1 MECHCV
7 RFLTEYSEVYIT
19 PHLVLFTT
27 ASFLAAVGGIVVIS
41 ISFKEE
47 SNLRKYN
54 LRRF

>member
-1 MECHCV
+1 M

-19 PHLVLFTT
+19 PHLVLFAT
-27 ASFLAAVGGIVVIS
+27 ASFLAVVGGIVVIS